1 MERTRPKRSSNISTA
16 TSFQR
21 FHTRERQQEPPFSQ
35 GNRPV
40 QHPSNFPKLASDSS
54 SCSSG
59 TADDDSFTFELG
71 LRSSKQAAGTPI
83 KNLLAKEMSKENES
97 RRRAPSVVARLM
109 GLDGLPPQKPAYRE
123 DNGIS
128 DGYLIR
134 TVRPV
139 DKCQRSSR
147 RYDSKSSRKSSMD
160 EQEFKDVFEVLE
172 TSKLGSCSHP
182 SQKSMANSNLTD
194 AEMAF
199 IRQKFMDA
207 KRLSTDEKLQGSKEF
222 HEALEV
228 LDSNKDLLLE
238 FFKQP
243 NSLFTKHLQDLQ
255 GATPQPLCDRVAATK
270 SSNARIYEKTRH
282 DSKSAREP
290 FHKSHSASSQRHRD
304 RRSKNSDFHAA
315 QNSLKSLNNQREGK
329 EEPAILP
336 TRIVVLKPNL
346 GKVLNADNIVSSSCS
361 SHASLPECRNDTE
374 ISAIKNREVE
384 LLGGRN
390 FRRDA
395 GISGHRSRESR
406 ELAKQITRQIKNSCS
421 NSSVKLSSSTF
432 KGYAGD
438 ESSCSMSGSE
448 SANESE
454 TMSTS
459 SKYSYDLSKRSRSL
473 SSRSTES
480 SVSREAKKRLSERW
494 KLTHKSLD
502 MSVVSRGSTLAD
514 MLAIPDKE
522 TRPPYL
528 DSITDEEGSRNKI
541 VCDSDGPAQ
550 WVEPLGIS
558 SRDGWKD
565 GCISNLT
572 RSRSLPSSTTVF
584 GSPRAITRCEPIRDD
599 RYVIPK
605 EALKRERVNAQ
616 KIKTDK
622 KSVNRNL
629 GSSGKRS
636 HHSRSIRESK
646 DSSIKTVAT
655 QNHVNVKLEV
665 SGRQPQQKIEDIKSL
680 TDNLTDD
687 RSPVPLRCLDG
698 EHKTTKPLN
707 NSIPELPA
715 HVMVADVC
723 HVGDRDCI
731 NLQAQTESHEQTPI
745 PSKHSVPGLESPAS
759 SKEAEQPSPVSIL
772 EVPFTD
778 DVSSCSECFESLSAD
793 LQGLRM
799 QLHLLKLESESYE
812 EGPMLVSSDDEVG
825 EGAEVSDAFGSSQ
838 RSWESC
844 YVVDVLIHS
853 GLKEADPDEFL
864 AAWHTRECPLSPFLF
879 EELEKKYN
887 NETSPP
893 KSERRLLFDRISSG
907 ILEMYQPFT
916 DPHPWIGSSTGT
928 MSGPRWSKNEVEDGV
943 CLWLTKQ
950 AKNVKKE
957 TAEKVMG
964 RESEWLDMGDDIDI
978 LGREMETLLLEE
990 LMEEF
995 LVAM

>member
-1 MERTRPKRSSNISTA
+1 M
-16 TSFQR
+16 
-21 FHTRERQQEPPFSQ
+21 PP
-35 GNRPV
+35 GNRLV
-40 QHPSNFPKLASDSS
+40 QNPRNFPKLASDSS

-59 TADDDSFTFELG
+59 IADDDSFTFELG

-83 KNLLAKEMSKENES
+83 KNLLAKEMSKETES
-97 RRRAPSVVARLM
+97 RRRPPNVVARLM

-123 DNGIS
+123 ENVIS
-128 DGYLIR
+128 DGFLR
-134 TVRPV
+134 TVRTV
-139 DKCQRSSR
+139 EKSQRSSR
-147 RYDSKSSRKSSMD
+147 RYDTRSSRKSSKD

-172 TSKLGSCSHP
+172 TSKVGSCSYP
-182 SQKSMANSNLTD
+182 SQQGMANSNLTD

-228 LDSNKDLLLE
+228 LDSNKDLLLK
-238 FFKQP
+238 FLQQP
-243 NSLFTKHLQDLQ
+243 DSLFTKHLQDLQ
-255 GATPQPLCDRVAATK
+255 GATPQPLCGRIAATK
-270 SSNARIYEKTRH
+270 SSNAQLYEKIH
-282 DSKSAREP
+282 LDSKSAREP
-290 FHKSHSASSQRHRD
+290 FHKNRSALPQRHRD
-304 RRSKNSDFHAA
+304 RLTKHSDFHVA
-315 QNSLKSLNNQREGK
+315 QNSLNSSKNQLKGK

-346 GKVLNADNIVSSSCS
+346 GKVLNADNTVSSPCS
-361 SHASLPECRNDTE
+361 SHASLPECRNDAE
-374 ISAIKNREVE
+374 IQIIKSREVE

-390 FRRDA
+390 FRHDV
-395 GISGHRSRESR
+395 GISGHKSRESR
-406 ELAKQITRQIKNSCS
+406 ELAKQITRQIKNNCS
-421 NSSVKLSSSTF
+421 NSSVKLSSSTL

-438 ESSCSMSGSE
+438 ESSCSMSGNE

-459 SKYSYDLSKRSRSL
+459 SKYSFDLSKRSRSL

-502 MSVVSRGSTLAD
+502 MAVVSRGSTLAD

-522 TRPPYL
+522 TRPVYL

-541 VCDSDGPAQ
+541 VCDDEPAR

-572 RSRSLPSSTTVF
+572 RSRSLPSSSTVF
-584 GSPRAITRCEPIRDD
+584 GSPRAITGREPVCDD

-605 EALKRERVNAQ
+605 EALKRERVKAQ

-622 KSVNRNL
+622 KSINRNS

-636 HHSRSIRESK
+636 HLSHSIRESK
-646 DSSIKTVAT
+646 DSSIKTLAS
-655 QNHVNVKLEV
+655 QNHVNNKLDV
-665 SGRQPQQKIEDIKSL
+665 NGRQPQQKIEDIESL
-680 TDNLTDD
+680 TDNLIDD
-687 RSPVPLRCLDG
+687 RNPVSILPLDG
-698 EHKTTKPLN
+698 EHKTTMSSELLN
-707 NSIPELPA
+707 NSLQESSAQSML
-715 HVMVADVC
+715 ADIC
-723 HVGDRDCI
+723 HAGDRNDI
-731 NLQAQTESHEQTPI
+731 NLQEPMMEPHEQSPI
-745 PSKHSVPGLESPAS
+745 PSKHSVPGLESPAN
-759 SKEAEQPSPVSIL
+759 SKDAEQPSPVSIL

-799 QLHLLKLESESYE
+799 QLQLLKLESESYE
-812 EGPMLVSSDDEVG
+812 EGPMLVSSDDEDG
-825 EGAEVSDAFGSSQ
+825 EGAEVLDAFGLSGSQ
-838 RSWESC
+838 QSWESC
-844 YVVDVLIHS
+844 YVADVLIHS
-853 GLKEADPDEFL
+853 GLKEADADTFL
-864 AAWHTRECPLSPFLF
+864 AAWHTRDCPLSPFLL

-893 KSERRLLFDRISSG
+893 KSERKLLFDRISCG
-907 ILEMYQPFT
+907 ILEMYKPIA
-916 DPHPWIGSSTGT
+916 DPHPWIRSSTTRLG
-928 MSGPRWSKNEVEDGV
+928 SRWSKNELENGV
-943 CLWLTKQ
+943 CLWLPKQ

-957 TAEKVMG
+957 IAEKVMG

-978 LGREMETLLLEE
+978 IGREMETLLLEE
-990 LMEEF
+990 LVEEL